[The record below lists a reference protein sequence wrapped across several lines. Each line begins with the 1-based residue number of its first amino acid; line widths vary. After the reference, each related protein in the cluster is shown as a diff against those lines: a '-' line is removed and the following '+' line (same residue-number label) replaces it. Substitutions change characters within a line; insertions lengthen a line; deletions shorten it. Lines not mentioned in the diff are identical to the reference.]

1 MDLPSWV
8 LAAIRE
14 YKAPDTGEVTI
25 TIDTYKTG
33 VTRARIGGKITIKPP
48 QK

>member
-8 LAAIRE
+8 IEAIRQ
-14 YKAPDTGEVTI
+14 YQAPETGEVSI
-25 TIDTYKTG
+25 RIETYKTG
-33 VTRARIGGKITIKPP
+33 VTRAKIGGTITIKPP